1 MSESERIL
9 DRLLSLHPKKID
21 LSLGRLEALLARMGD
36 PHSALPPVIHV
47 AGTNGKGST
56 IAFLRAMLEAAGK
69 RVHVYISPHLVR
81 YHERYRLAGQL
92 VSEEQLVE
100 ALNEVVRINDGAAI
114 TVFEVLTAVGFKLFH
129 DVPADV
135 LLLEVGLGGRFDA
148 TNVIDRPAVSV
159 ITPVSMDHVEFL
171 GDTISKIAFEKAG
184 IIKKQIP
191 VVVGEQIEEARSVI
205 ESVAQQRQAPAFFAG
220 QDYQGR
226 EERGRFIFEDQAGL
240 LDLPLP
246 RLFGAHQISNAA
258 TAIAA
263 LRCYEPE
270 IPREAIEEGLRRA
283 HWPARMQHLT
293 SGPLLALLP
302 QGSELWLDGGHNAA
316 GGAALAA
323 AMHDLARR
331 QPRPLVM
338 ICGTLTTKDTRGF
351 LAPFK
356 DLAQQV
362 IAVPIPGEHVG
373 RAPEEVAQSAQS
385 VGLAARCAQSF
396 DDALR
401 LIASEATAKPPRVL
415 IGGSLYLAGQV
426 LAANGNVPD

>member
-21 LSLGRLEALLARMGD
+21 LSLGRLEALLARMGH
-36 PHSALPPVIHV
+36 PHRALPPVIHV

-92 VSEEQLVE
+92 VSEDQLVD
-100 ALNEVVRINDGAAI
+100 ALNDVVRINDGEPI

-148 TNVIDRPAVSV
+148 TNVIDKPALSV
-159 ITPVSMDHVEFL
+159 ITPVSIDHVEFL

-184 IIKKQIP
+184 IIKQGVQVI
-191 VVVGEQIEEARSVI
+191 VGDQLADAREVI
-205 ESVAQQRQAPAFFAG
+205 ETVARQRKAPALFAG
-220 QDYQGR
+220 QDFQAR
-226 EERGRFIFEDQAGL
+226 EERGRLIFEDECGL
-240 LDLPLP
+240 LDLPMP
-246 RLFGAHQISNAA
+246 RLTGPHQISNAA

-263 LRCYEPE
+263 LRAFAPDSD
-270 IPREAIEEGLRRA
+270 PAFIEEGLRKA
-283 HWPARMQHLT
+283 DWPARMQHLST
-293 SGPLLALLP
+293 GALLSLLP
-302 QGSELWLDGGHNAA
+302 DGTELWLDGGHNAA
-316 GGAALAA
+316 GGEALAA
-323 AMHDLARR
+323 AMRDLARR
-331 QPRPLVM
+331 SPRPLIM

-356 DLAQQV
+356 GLVQEL
-362 IAVPIPGEHVG
+362 IAVPIPGEHAG
-373 RAPEEVAQSAQS
+373 RAPQEVMEAAQS
-385 VGLAARCAQSF
+385 VGLVARQAASFEAALKFIAQQPS
-396 DDALR
+396 AQ
-401 LIASEATAKPPRVL
+401 PMRVL

-426 LAANGNVPD
+426 LAANGTLPD